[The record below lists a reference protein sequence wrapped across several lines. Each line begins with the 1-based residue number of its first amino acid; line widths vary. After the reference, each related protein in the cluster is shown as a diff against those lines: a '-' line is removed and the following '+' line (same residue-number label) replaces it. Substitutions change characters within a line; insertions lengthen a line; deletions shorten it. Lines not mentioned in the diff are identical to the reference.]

1 MEILE
6 EHHCNRVVKKDIRMF
21 LPFNLSFVLFFKKH
35 LLCQAPGIPKGNR
48 YHPCQFLKSQLQWG
62 DGAMGKRL

>member
-6 EHHCNRVVKKDIRMF
+6 EHHYNRVIMKDIMMF
-21 LPFNLSFVLFFKKH
+21 LHSILSFVLSFKKH

-48 YHPCQFLKSQLQWG
+48 YPPCQFLKSQLQWG
-62 DGAMGKRL
+62 DRAMGKRL